1 VPPRS
6 SSISISENLRC
17 ASLLPRTAGF
27 AKPLGFFFARKE
39 ISMRDVAILVDG
51 GSYLKRYKKQ
61 PDVKQVAKG
70 LLTHC
75 LKMIWSQVFIRLIIS
90 G

>member
-1 VPPRS
+1 
-6 SSISISENLRC
+6 
-17 ASLLPRTAGF
+17 
-27 AKPLGFFFARKE
+27 
-39 ISMRDVAILVDG
+39 MRDVAILVDG